1 MEEENKSRFK
11 KILSSLSY
19 VGKLFSSA
27 ALVILVLI
35 GLFLLYYVI
44 TAKIV
49 SKKPGYEPPLSL
61 YTIVSGSMEPN
72 INVYD
77 VIIATKVTNPTDIHV
92 GDVITFKSTSPIS
105 KDVIVTHRVINVIKN
120 DDGSYEYVTKG
131 DYNPVSDSDTA
142 KYSNIIGK
150 VYMRLP
156 QLGRIQFFLAT
167 KMGWFI
173 IVLLPALGVIIY
185 DALKLIKLISNNK
198 ASEKIKGNV
207 NIEEINNE
215 QINKSLN
222 ESLEKVKK
230 DDYLKKLNELKE
242 FEEKY
247 KD

>member
-1 MEEENKSRFK
+1 MIKINKERFI
-11 KILSSLSY
+11 KIKSSLNY
-19 VGKLFSSA
+19 VGKLISTA
-27 ALVILVLI
+27 VIILLLLVGGFLI
-35 GLFLLYYVI
+35 YYVI
-44 TAKIV
+44 EAKLV
-49 SKKPGYEPPLSL
+49 AHKEGYEPKISL
-61 YTIVSGSMEPN
+61 YTIASGSMVPN

-77 VIIATKVTNPTDIHV
+77 IIVDLRVDSPSDIKP

-230 DDYLKKLNELKE
+230 DDYLKRLNELKE